1 MAVPRQAVIR
11 EPEIAGAP
19 SRSFAVEQKAESSGS
34 LTGHG
39 RGHGCEFA
47 ELVPWQPVSDECDF
61 RSARRSADPHPI
73 TVQVAKFELAPIGR
87 FAAGPAELGHDRVDV
102 AYLQNDQG
110 VGPGT
115 TSVLG
120 QRQPRAVPR
129 DRHERRVAGIEA
141 IHPLLGEAQAPTPG
155 NRRRGISYAQGPR

>member
-1 MAVPRQAVIR
+1 MNSMSDRSGLNSTRTCIHPIGSWSPGRSGDASVAVPRQAVIR

-61 RSARRSADPHPI
+61 RSARRSADPQPVAI
-73 TVQVAKFELAPIGR
+73 QVANLELAP
-87 FAAGPAELGHDRVDV
+87 V
-102 AYLQNDQG
+102 
-110 VGPGT
+110 
-115 TSVLG
+115 
-120 QRQPRAVPR
+120 
-129 DRHERRVAGIEA
+129 
-141 IHPLLGEAQAPTPG
+141 
-155 NRRRGISYAQGPR
+155 